1 MQWEYQVCTLA
12 KFNLNIKK
20 GCLPIAKLDLIGWEK
35 YDAGLSLVNISIS
48 ILSILKNIE
57 GQQLKDQ
64 LLLYYYII
72 ISKMRDQ
79 EPVDVEVQ

>member
-1 MQWEYQVCTLA
+1 MCTIIIS
-12 KFNLNIKK
+12 NK
-20 GCLPIAKLDLIGWEK
+20 GCLPIAKLDLIGLEK

-64 LLLYYYII
+64 LICE
-72 ISKMRDQ
+72 KEDA
-79 EPVDVEVQ
+79 